1 MMRALVVEEFG
12 PYDSHALREVR
23 DPEPGPGEVVIET
36 RAMGLNFPDLL
47 MVEGRYQHRPERPFI
62 AGLDCAGV
70 VRAAGDGVTRA
81 APGDRVLAS
90 LRTGAFATLARAPET
105 AVWKMPDAM
114 SFEEGAA
121 FGLVYLTAWI
131 SLVENAG
138 ARAGERVL
146 ITGASGGVGLAMVQL
161 GAALGLRVIG
171 GVTSDEKAALVRAN
185 GAEATVNLAADS
197 LRDSLRDEVFALT
210 GDGDDRG
217 VDLVV
222 DMVGGDV
229 FDAAIRAIRPGG
241 RIAIVGFASGRIPQI
256 KANYLLIKR
265 LTAIGSP
272 LTSGREDPQVLRDR
286 GMAEVLALYDAGRLK
301 PVISARLPLEDW
313 TEAFRRF
320 AERRVSGKIVMLP

>member
-1 MMRALVVEEFG
+1 MRALVVDEFG
-12 PYDSHALREVR
+12 PYDSHALRDWP
-23 DPEPGPGEVVIET
+23 DPEPGPGEVLIET

-70 VRAAGDGVTRA
+70 VRATGAGVSRA

-90 LRTGAFATLARAPET
+90 MRTGAFATLARAPET
-105 AVWKMPDAM
+105 AIWRMPDSM
-114 SFEEGAA
+114 SFEHGAA

-131 SLVENAG
+131 SLIENAG
-138 ARAGERVL
+138 AREGESVL

-161 GAALGLRVIG
+161 GAARGLRVLA
-171 GVTSDEKAALVRAN
+171 GVTSEEKAALVREN
-185 GAEATVNLAADS
+185 GAEAAVDLAADG
-197 LRDSLRDEVFALT
+197 LRDSLRDEVYALT
-210 GDGDDRG
+210 GGEG

-229 FDAAIRAIRPGG
+229 FDAALRAIRPGG
-241 RIAIVGFASGRIPQI
+241 RIAIVGFASGRIPEI

-272 LTSGREDPQVLRDR
+272 LASGREEPQALRDR
-286 GMAEVLALYDAGRLK
+286 AMREVLALHDAGQLS
-301 PVISARLPLEDW
+301 PVISARLPFEDW
-313 TEAFRRF
+313 AEAFRHF
-320 AERRVSGKIVMLP
+320 AERRVTGKIVMLP